1 MKKYLLDTH
10 ILIWAI
16 AKNDELSAEVIE
28 LLKNSRNSIFV
39 SAVSL
44 WEIALKHSLGKLELE
59 NFEINNLLDYCKK
72 AEFELLPLAPT
83 TALQSINLSRKINH
97 KDPFDRM
104 IIWQAIKYN
113 MPLISKDGLF
123 EQYKQ
128 DGLQII
134 W

>member
-16 AKNDELSAEVIE
+16 AKNDELSAEVVE

-44 WEIALKHSLGKLELE
+44 WEIALKHSLGKLEFE

-72 AEFELLPLAPT
+72 AEFELLPLA